1 MAVKPDKETK
11 EFDMKKNNGMGILA
25 GGNWIIDNVKIIDVY
40 PKEEKLANIFH
51 EGTSNGGA
59 PYNVLKA
66 ISKMGFRFPL
76 KGIGAIGNDERGDL
90 ILKECQELQIDSA
103 QITKVKKTNTSYTDV
118 MTVHGTGRRTFF
130 HSRGA
135 NAFLDESYFN
145 FSGSDA
151 RIFHLGYLLLLDKLD
166 IIHEDGLT
174 GAAKVLRDAR
184 ECGMITS
191 ADLVSEQ
198 SERFRNIVPL
208 SLPFIDILFVN
219 EFEAKM
225 LTDVEI
231 CDDSGEC
238 SVVRAFQAAKVIL
251 DMGVLSWVII
261 HFPKGAIA
269 LNKTGEKIFQPSVK
283 MPSEKIK
290 GSVGAG
296 DAFAAGVLAGV
307 HEDWT
312 MAKSLLLGVN
322 VAAASLMDA
331 SSSESIVAW
340 QACLKIGEKEGYN
353 AEYSDN
359 HSR

>member
-1 MAVKPDKETK
+1 M
-11 EFDMKKNNGMGILA
+11 A
-25 GGNWIIDNVKIIDVY
+25 GGNWIIDNVKIVDVY
-40 PKEEKLANIFH
+40 PKEEKLANILK
-51 EGTSNGGA
+51 ESTSNGGA

-66 ISKMGFRFPL
+66 ISKMGFQFPL
-76 KGIGAIGNDERGDL
+76 KGIGAIGNDERGDF
-90 ILKECQELQIDSA
+90 ILNDCRELQIDYR
-103 QITKVKKTNTSYTDV
+103 QIKKVEDTNTSYTDV
-118 MTVHGTGRRTFF
+118 MTVQGTGRRTFF

-151 RIFHLGYLLLLDKLD
+151 KIFHLGYLLLLDKLD
-166 IIHEDGLT
+166 TIGSDGLS

-184 ECGMITS
+184 KSGMITS

-198 SERFRNIVPL
+198 SERFRNIIPL
-208 SLPFIDILFVN
+208 SLQFIDILFVN

-225 LTDVEI
+225 LTDIEI
-231 CDDSGEC
+231 CDEDGNCSLAKAYEAADAILDSG
-238 SVVRAFQAAKVIL
+238 VQT
-251 DMGVLSWVII
+251 WVII

-269 LNKTGEKIFQPSVK
+269 LNKSGEKIFQPSVK
-283 MPSEKIK
+283 VPVEKIK

-312 MAKSLLLGVN
+312 MSKSLLLGVN

-331 SSSESIVAW
+331 SSSESIVSW
-340 QACLKIGEKEGYN
+340 QNCLKLGEDAGYN
-353 AEYSDN
+353 EE
-359 HSR
+359 

>member
-1 MAVKPDKETK
+1 MKETT
-11 EFDMKKNNGMGILA
+11 GTGILA
-25 GGNWIIDNVKIIDVY
+25 GGNWIIDNVKMVDVY
-40 PKEEKLANIFH
+40 PKEEKLANILR
-51 EGTSNGGA
+51 ESTSNGGA

-66 ISKMGFRFPL
+66 ISKMGFQFPL
-76 KGIGAIGNDERGDL
+76 QGIGAIGNDERGDF
-90 ILKECQELQIDSA
+90 ILKECRELKIDSSL
-103 QITKVKKTNTSYTDV
+103 IKKVAHSNTSYTDV

-145 FSGSDA
+145 FSTSNA
-151 RIFHLGYLLLLDKLD
+151 KAFHLGYLLLLDKLD
-166 IIHEDGLT
+166 IIGDDGLT
-174 GAAKVLRDAR
+174 GAAKVLRNAR
-184 ECGMITS
+184 QSGMLTS

-198 SERFRNIVPL
+198 SERFINIIPL

-225 LTDVEI
+225 LTGIEMVDN
-231 CDDSGEC
+231 DGEF
-238 SVVRAFQAAKVIL
+238 SLSSAYQATDAIL
-251 DMGVLSWVII
+251 NMGVQNWIII

-269 LNKTGEKIFQPSVK
+269 QNKKGEKLYQPCVNV
-283 MPSEKIK
+283 PVEKIK

-312 MAKSLLLGVN
+312 MAQSLLLGVN

-331 SSSESIVAW
+331 SSSESIVSW
-340 QACLKIGEKEGYN
+340 QECLKLGAATGYN
-353 AEYSDN
+353 EN
-359 HSR
+359 